1 VKKNS
6 AMKSGTNMYRID
18 DSVDVVDERAISH
31 VARITLPASS
41 QSLLS
46 TFYEFVAASMI
57 LTAITLHLFVT
68 RGIFSAGFLS
78 YDRNNFPE

>member
-1 VKKNS
+1 
-6 AMKSGTNMYRID
+6 MYRID

-31 VARITLPASS
+31 VARITLPVSS

-57 LTAITLHLFVT
+57 L
-68 RGIFSAGFLS
+68 
-78 YDRNNFPE
+78 